1 MSAISATIEA
11 TRRRSAATTLTLVG
25 HQFRFDLV
33 SFARSRQARFATVI
47 LPVLFLV
54 IFIAL
59 FGDGRVPLADGV
71 MVKQSTYYIPGL
83 TAFGIM
89 SAAYSSLVVAVV
101 MQREN
106 GILKRRRATPIP
118 ALVPIAG
125 RALVA
130 VVAAFF
136 MCGLLL
142 AIGAL
147 FYGSP
152 LPSHTIPGVAI
163 ATAVGAVSFCCI
175 AFAVASFV
183 RSSDAA
189 QPMVQL
195 TLLPLSFI
203 SGIFVPLNSVPTW
216 LANVASVLPARPLA
230 DALRAGFDPT
240 TTGAGIQG
248 GDLLVLAAWAV
259 GGLLVALLRF
269 SWMPRGR

>member
-1 MSAISATIEA
+1 MSAISATAEGPRQRVA
-11 TRRRSAATTLTLVG
+11 LETLALIG
-25 HQFRFDLV
+25 HQFRFDLL
-33 SFARSRQARFATVI
+33 SFARNRQARFAIV
-47 LPVLFLV
+47 LMPVLFLV

-59 FGDGRVPLADGV
+59 FGNGTVPLGGGV
-71 MVKQSTYYIPGL
+71 VVKVSTYYIPGL
-83 TAFGIM
+83 TAFGII
-89 SAAYSSLVVAVV
+89 SAAYSNLVVAVV
-101 MQREN
+101 HQRED

-142 AIGAL
+142 AIGAA
-147 FYGSP
+147 FYDSS
-152 LPSHTIPGVAI
+152 LPTHTIPGVAL
-163 ATAVGAVSFCCI
+163 ATAVGAVSFCCV

-195 TLLPLSFI
+195 TLLPLAFI
-203 SGIFVPLNSVPTW
+203 SGIFVPLNNVPAW
-216 LANVASVLPARPLA
+216 LADVASAFPARPLA
-230 DALRAGFDPT
+230 DALRAGFNPT
-240 TTGAGIQG
+240 TTGAGISG
-248 GDLLVLAAWAV
+248 GDLLVLGAWAA